1 MSEGVTATSMPH
13 SLKTAILA
21 AAVSSAPPTIAPAW
35 PMRRPAGA
43 VAPAPPAAV
52 RNRSWPWPQSASQ
65 SLLATLMLIKAE
77 ALENEGRVAEAKALR
92 LDSLGWARYG
102 FGSERQVRARM
113 GEIALLGA
121 RGHRG

>member
-43 VAPAPPAAV
+43 VAPAMKPATGLVQFALIQRAASTSALPPISPMRIIPCV
-52 RNRSWPWPQSASQ
+52 SGSALK
-65 SLLATLMLIKAE
+65 SLITS
-77 ALENEGRVAEAKALR
+77 R
-92 LDSLGWARYG
+92 
-102 FGSERQVRARM
+102 
-113 GEIALLGA
+113 
-121 RGHRG
+121 